1 MPVSHPTDRLSPAQA
16 RVLAFIK
23 SHIARHGLPPTRG
36 EICAALGFRSPNAA
50 EAHLRTLARKGVIE
64 LLPRASRGI
73 RLRTAPVQ
81 DVTEHESEDLPH
93 HLTRHETQH
102 EVEQLAGGLAGL
114 PIVGRVAA
122 GSPVLAEQHIEGR
135 CPVQADWFRPRADY
149 LLRVQGESMRDAGML
164 DGDLLAVHS
173 IGVALNGQ
181 IVVARLNDEVTVKR
195 FQRLGHR
202 VLLLPENP
210 DFAPID
216 IDLRTQSVV
225 IEGLGV
231 GLMRNGLPR
240 QPAPRGGSQGDD

>member
-1 MPVSHPTDRLSPAQA
+1 MSVSLPTDRLSPAQA
-16 RVLAFIK
+16 RVLAFIEA
-23 SHIARHGLPPTRG
+23 HIVRHGLPPTRG

-64 LLPRASRGI
+64 LLPRAARGI
-73 RLRTAPVQ
+73 RLRSARAAAQHPAPHVAEY
-81 DVTEHESEDLPH
+81 DAEPSVGGM
-93 HLTRHETQH
+93 
-102 EVEQLAGGLAGL
+102 AGLA
-114 PIVGRVAA
+114 IVGRVAA

-135 CPVQADWFRPRADY
+135 CPVQADWFHPRADY
-149 LLRVQGESMRDAGML
+149 LLRVHGESMRDAGML

-195 FQRLGHR
+195 FQRNGHQ

-216 IDLRTQSVV
+216 IDLRVQPVV

-231 GLMRNGLPR
+231 GLIRNGLPR
-240 QPAPRGGSQGDD
+240 QPAPRGGSRGHG